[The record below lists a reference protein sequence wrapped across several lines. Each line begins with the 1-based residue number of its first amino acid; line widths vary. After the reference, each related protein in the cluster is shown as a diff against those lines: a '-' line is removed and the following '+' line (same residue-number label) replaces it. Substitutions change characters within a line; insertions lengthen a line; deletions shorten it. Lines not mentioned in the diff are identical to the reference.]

1 MSVGFPFAGIPASN
15 GLSYFLGLWPRR
27 VIVLLCWQGG
37 LFVTIIVKLGC
48 RQLMK
53 IARYVFFPRSV
64 HFNIVMRDRININTD
79 GITTGELHLLV
90 LMKTKSFIG
99 YKLQIK
105 LLMHNLWCQL
115 YK

>member
-1 MSVGFPFAGIPASN
+1 MAARVATDFFYEGAKALKLDGMAAAGETV
-15 GLSYFLGLWPRR
+15 YE
-27 VIVLLCWQGG
+27 
-37 LFVTIIVKLGC
+37 
-48 RQLMK
+48 
-53 IARYVFFPRSV
+53 YVFFPRSV